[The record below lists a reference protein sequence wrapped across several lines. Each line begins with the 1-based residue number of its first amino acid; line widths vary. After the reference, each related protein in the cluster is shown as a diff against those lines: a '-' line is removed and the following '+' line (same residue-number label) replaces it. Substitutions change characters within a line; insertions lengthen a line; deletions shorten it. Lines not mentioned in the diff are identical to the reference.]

1 MNKPSTRQSPHLNP
15 ALGLVTTITIVVGAV
30 VGSGIFRTPGS
41 MAADLS
47 ATGVGSET
55 LLIALWIGA
64 GIITLLG
71 AMSNAEVSSMIPET
85 GGQYVYFERM
95 YGRFPAFLY
104 GWSVFSVIQTGSIAA
119 IAYVFA
125 EYTVRLLGLPQM
137 LAGSADFSVAIP
149 LIGEIRPFFEFSE
162 KVIAAGAIAA
172 LTIVNYLGVRFGG
185 IVQLSFTLLKIA
197 ALLLLGV
204 LAFLL
209 DPATAHG
216 AVPSSAIATAAS
228 LPLLAGIAG
237 ALQGAF
243 WTYDGWNNVTYIAG
257 EVRDPQRSI
266 PRALVVGL
274 GTIIV
279 TYLVVNLAYAHLL
292 PFEEMA
298 QSKLV
303 ASDAAD
309 RLFTDGG
316 RWIALLVAVSTFGTV
331 NGTILASAR
340 VYFSMARNG
349 LFPSVVGRVHP
360 RFRTPSG
367 ALTIQAGWS
376 IVLLF
381 SGTFN
386 TLIDMLLFVSWVFYA
401 AGGIGLFVLRHKE
414 PDTVRPYRVPLYP
427 VVPALFSLFALAYVV
442 LTLYNDVVTYQ
453 ANIAAGEPALFNAGL
468 GTLLVLAGA
477 PLYLYY
483 RNRASRHEE
492 EHHDG

>member
-1 MNKPSTRQSPHLNP
+1 MSQKTSIEGQGRLNP
-15 ALGLVTTITIVVGAV
+15 ALGLMTTITIVVGAV
-30 VGSGIFRTPGS
+30 IGSGIFRTPGS
-41 MAADLS
+41 MASDLLS
-47 ATGVGSET
+47 TGVGTEG
-55 LLIALWIGA
+55 LLIALWVGA

-71 AMSNAEVSSMIPET
+71 AMSNAEVASMIPET
-85 GGQYVYFERM
+85 GGQYVFFERM

-125 EYTVRLLGLPQM
+125 EYTVRLLGIGLTGGG
-137 LAGSADFSVAIP
+137 LATVDFSIP
-149 LIGEIRPFFEFSE
+149 LVGDIRPFFELSE
-162 KVIAAGAIAA
+162 KLIAAGAIAL

-185 IVQLSFTLLKIA
+185 IVQNFFTFLKVV

-209 DPATAHG
+209 DPTSAPGTLPVSATA
-216 AVPSSAIATAAS
+216 AVAS

-257 EVRDPQRSI
+257 EVRNPQKVI
-266 PRALVVGL
+266 PRALLIGL
-274 GTIIV
+274 VTIIV
-279 TYLVVNLAYAHLL
+279 VYLIVNLAYAHVLS
-292 PFEEMA
+292 FDEMA
-298 QSKLV
+298 GSVLV
-303 ASDAAD
+303 ASDVAD

-349 LFPSVVGRVHP
+349 VFPGIAGKIHP

-367 ALTIQAGWS
+367 ALTLQAVWS
-376 IVLLF
+376 ILLLF

-386 TLIDMLLFVSWVFYA
+386 TLIDMLLFVSWLFYA
-401 AGGIGLFVLRHKE
+401 AGGIGLFVLRRSE
-414 PDTVRPYRVPLYP
+414 PETPRPYRVPLYP
-427 VVPALFSLFALAYVV
+427 FVPALFVLFALTYVL
-442 LTLYNDVVTYQ
+442 LTVYNDVVVYQ
-453 ANIAAGEPALFNAGL
+453 EALASGEPALLNAAL
-468 GTLLVLAGA
+468 GMLLVLAGT
-477 PLYLYY
+477 PLYLFY
-483 RNRASRHEE
+483 RRRLGRSGEIDE
-492 EHHDG
+492 